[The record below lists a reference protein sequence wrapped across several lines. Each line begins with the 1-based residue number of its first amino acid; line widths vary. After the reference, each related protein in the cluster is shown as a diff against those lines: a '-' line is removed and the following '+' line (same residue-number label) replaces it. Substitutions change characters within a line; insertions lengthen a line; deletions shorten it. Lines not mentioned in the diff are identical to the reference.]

1 MEEKSTS
8 GAEAIHFFVYFQ
20 DDLVLKWSKTIK
32 SVPLNS
38 SIDLY
43 NIISIS
49 VSVKIILFSNHINN
63 KNLVTLI
70 GRWV

>member
-1 MEEKSTS
+1 MEEKPTS
-8 GAEAIHFFVYFQ
+8 GAEAIHFFVYLQ
-20 DDLVLKWSKTIK
+20 DLVLKWSKTIK